1 MEVNIIFMG
10 TPEFAVPSL
19 AMLSASDN
27 NLVGIVTQPDR
38 PKGRGKHLHAP
49 PVKLLALQHGLP
61 LVQPEKIKEENF
73 IQWVK
78 TINPDLM
85 VVVAFGQILPP
96 KLLRIPPYGCINL
109 HASLLPNYRGAA
121 PINWALINGETRT
134 GVTTILMNEWMDAG
148 DILLQRETDIAPEDD
163 ALTLSHHL
171 SILGAK
177 LLFETISQLK
187 RGMLHPLPQDHSKA
201 SYAPLLK
208 KEDGHIDW
216 KKEAKII
223 HHQIRGTFPWPGG
236 FTTWENKFLKI
247 LKSKVIDEETKEQP
261 GTVSQV
267 SLEGIKVATGKG
279 YLVLTE
285 LQLQDRKKM
294 SAAEFIRGHHLE
306 KGMKLGY

>member
-1 MEVNIIFMG
+1 VNIIFMG

-49 PVKLLALQHGLP
+49 PVKQLALQHGLP

-96 KLLRIPPYGCINL
+96 KLLRIPSYGCINL

-148 DILLQRETDIAPEDD
+148 DILLQRETDIALEDD

>member
-1 MEVNIIFMG
+1 MNIIFMG

-96 KLLRIPPYGCINL
+96 KLLRIPSYGCINL

-236 FTTWENKFLKI
+236 FTTVESKFLKI
-247 LKSKVIDEETKEQP
+247 FKSKVIDEEMKEQP

-294 SAAEFIRGHHLE
+294 SAAEFTRGHHLE

>member
-1 MEVNIIFMG
+1 MNIIFMG

-247 LKSKVIDEETKEQP
+247 FKSKVIDEEMKEQP

>member
-1 MEVNIIFMG
+1 MNIIFMG

-49 PVKLLALQHGLP
+49 PVKQLALQHGLP

-85 VVVAFGQILPP
+85 VVVAFRQILPP

>member
-96 KLLRIPPYGCINL
+96 KLLRIPSYGCINL

-187 RGMLHPLPQDHSKA
+187 RGLLHPLPQDHSKA

-247 LKSKVIDEETKEQP
+247 FKSKVIDEEMKEQP

>member
-96 KLLRIPPYGCINL
+96 KLLRIPSYGCINL

-187 RGMLHPLPQDHSKA
+187 RGMLHPLPQDHSKT

>member
-1 MEVNIIFMG
+1 
-10 TPEFAVPSL
+10 
-19 AMLSASDN
+19 
-27 NLVGIVTQPDR
+27 
-38 PKGRGKHLHAP
+38 
-49 PVKLLALQHGLP
+49 LALQHGLP

-96 KLLRIPPYGCINL
+96 KLLRIPSYGCINL

>member
-163 ALTLSHHL
+163 ALTLSHRL

-187 RGMLHPLPQDHSKA
+187 RGVLSPRPQDHSKA

-236 FTTWENKFLKI
+236 FTTVESKFLKI
-247 LKSKVIDEETKEQP
+247 FKSKVIDEEMKEQP

-294 SAAEFIRGHHLE
+294 SAAEFTRGHHLE

>member
-1 MEVNIIFMG
+1 MNIIFMG

-96 KLLRIPPYGCINL
+96 KLLRIPSYGCINL

-247 LKSKVIDEETKEQP
+247 FKSKVIDEEMKEQP